1 MARRQKERN
10 NMASLKD
17 KVIKWSSLKPKSHQ
31 PESDLTAAEETSK
44 LKTKVT
50 ASVVKKTISHKVKPS
65 NIQQFSNSYLEKKAK
80 LHQDIISNLDLSVI
94 EILPPDK
101 LRAQLQELTIKLID
115 GSSLAINE
123 QERIDIIADL
133 QNEILGL
140 GPLEP
145 LLADQSITEIMVNGY
160 RSIYVERYGNLERS
174 SVVFD
179 NNQHLMKIIDK
190 IVTFVGRRIDES
202 SPMVDARLPD
212 GSRVNAIIPPL
223 AIDGPALTIRRFASK
238 PLGIENLIDNNSL
251 TKEMGLFLET
261 LVNAK
266 INIVISGGTGSG
278 KTTLLNILS
287 SFISDKDR
295 IVTIEDT
302 AELQLQ
308 QSHVVRLETRPENIE
323 GKGYISMRTL
333 LKNTLRMRPN
343 RIVVGEVRGEEVIDM
358 LQAMNTGH
366 DGSLTTLHANTPR
379 DAIGRLENLMSM
391 AGAQADL
398 KALRQQIASSVQV
411 IIQAN
416 RMSDGTRKITSI
428 SEISGM
434 EGDIILMQEIY
445 KYTQT
450 GLDKKGKVIGSFQ
463 ATGIRPKLA
472 EIIESKGLTFLS
484 DIFNPD

>member
-1 MARRQKERN
+1 
-10 NMASLKD
+10 MASLKD
-17 KVIKWSSLKPKSHQ
+17 KVIKWSSLKSKSR
-31 PESDLTAAEETSK
+31 PSENDLTFSEETSK
-44 LKTKVT
+44 LKTRI
-50 ASVVKKTISHKVKPS
+50 ASSIEKKTTTQKIKSNNNNQLLSH
-65 NIQQFSNSYLEKKAK
+65 SYLEKKAK
-80 LHQDIISNLDLSVI
+80 LHQDIISKLDLSVI
-94 EILPPDK
+94 EILSSDQ
-101 LRAQLQELTIKLID
+101 LRTQLRELTIKLID
-115 GSSLAINE
+115 ESSLAVNE
-123 QERIDIIADL
+123 QEREDIITDL

-145 LLADQSITEIMVNGY
+145 LLADQTITEIMVNGY
-160 RSIYVERYGNLERS
+160 RSIFVERFGNLERS
-174 SVVFD
+174 NVIFD
-179 NNQHLMKIIDK
+179 SNQHLMKIIDK

-223 AIDGPALTIRRFASK
+223 AIDGPALTIRRFATK
-238 PLGIENLIDNNSL
+238 PLEIENLIENNSL
-251 TKEMGLFLET
+251 TKEMGLFLKA

-266 INIVISGGTGSG
+266 INILISGGTGSG

-287 SFISDKDR
+287 GFISDKER

-308 QSHVVRLETRPENIE
+308 QTHVVRLETRPENIE

-333 LKNTLRMRPN
+333 LKNSLRMRPN

-398 KALRQQIASSVQV
+398 KALRQQIASSIQV
-411 IIQAN
+411 IIQSN

-428 SEISGM
+428 SEITGM
-434 EGDIILMQEIY
+434 EGDVISMQEIY
-445 KYTQT
+445 KYIQT
-450 GLDKKGKVIGSFQ
+450 SIDKNKWESWLNLSWFRRDITSQ
-463 ATGIRPKLA
+463 IEIRSIKSMKLLRKRL
-472 EIIESKGLTFLS
+472 ET
-484 DIFNPD
+484 N

>member
-1 MARRQKERN
+1 
-10 NMASLKD
+10 
-17 KVIKWSSLKPKSHQ
+17 
-31 PESDLTAAEETSK
+31 
-44 LKTKVT
+44 
-50 ASVVKKTISHKVKPS
+50 
-65 NIQQFSNSYLEKKAK
+65 LEKKAK
-80 LHQDIISNLDLSVI
+80 LHQDIISKLDLSVI
-94 EILPPDK
+94 EMLSPEQLK
-101 LRAQLQELTIKLID
+101 AQLHELTIRLID
-115 GSSLAINE
+115 ESSLAINE
-123 QERIDIIADL
+123 QERLDIITDL

-145 LLADQSITEIMVNGY
+145 LLADQGISEIMVNGY
-160 RSIYVERYGNLERS
+160 RSIFIERRGKLERS
-174 SVVFD
+174 NVVFD
-179 NNQHLMKIIDK
+179 SNQHLMKIIDK

-223 AIDGPALTIRRFASK
+223 SIDGPALTIRRFATQ
-238 PLGIENLIDNNSL
+238 PLGIQNLIENNSL
-251 TKEMGLFLET
+251 TNEMALFLKA

-266 INIVISGGTGSG
+266 INILISGGTGSG

-295 IVTIEDT
+295 IITIEDT

-308 QSHVVRLETRPENIE
+308 QTHVVRLETRPENIE

-333 LKNTLRMRPN
+333 LKNSLRMRPN
-343 RIVVGEVRGEEVIDM
+343 RIVVGEVRGDEVIDM

-398 KALRQQIASSVQV
+398 KALRQQIASSIQV
-411 IIQAN
+411 IIQSN
-416 RMSDGTRKITSI
+416 RMSDGSRKITSI

-434 EGDIILMQEIY
+434 EGEVISMQEIF
-445 KYTQT
+445 KFIQN
-450 GLDKKGKVIGSFQ
+450 GVDKKGKVIGEFQ

-472 EIIESKGLTFLS
+472 ELIESRGYEIST
-484 DIFNPD
+484 DIFDPN

>member
-1 MARRQKERN
+1 
-10 NMASLKD
+10 MASLKD
-17 KVIKWSSLKPKSHQ
+17 KVIKWSTLKSRSNKTEEDLVSNNNKKKLNNTITPQILGKSN
-31 PESDLTAAEETSK
+31 SK
-44 LKTKVT
+44 KTK
-50 ASVVKKTISHKVKPS
+50 SEK
-65 NIQQFSNSYLEKKAK
+65 NIQQLSSSYLQKKNK
-80 LHQDIISNLDLSVI
+80 LHQDIINKLDLSVI
-94 EILPPDK
+94 EILSSDQLK
-101 LRAQLQELTIKLID
+101 AQLQELTAKLID
-115 GSSLAINE
+115 QSSLAINE
-123 QERIDIIADL
+123 QERFDIIKDL

-145 LLADQSITEIMVNGY
+145 LLADQSISEIMVNGY
-160 RSIYVERYGNLERS
+160 QSIFIERHGNLERS
-174 SVVFD
+174 NVVFD
-179 NNQHLMKIIDK
+179 SNKHLLKIIDK

-202 SPMVDARLPD
+202 SPMADARLPD

-223 AIDGPALTIRRFASK
+223 AIDGPALTIRRFATK
-238 PLGIENLIDNNSL
+238 PLGIESLIENNSM
-251 TKEMGLFLET
+251 TKEMAVFLKT
-261 LVNAK
+261 AVMAKVN
-266 INIVISGGTGSG
+266 IIISGGTGSG

-295 IVTIEDT
+295 IITIEDT

-323 GKGYISMRTL
+323 GKGHISMRTL
-333 LKNTLRMRPN
+333 LKNSLRMRPN
-343 RIVVGEVRGEEVIDM
+343 RIVVGEVRGDEVIDM

-379 DAIGRLENLMSM
+379 DAVGRLENLMSM

-398 KALRQQIASSVQV
+398 RALRQQIVSSIQL

-416 RMSDGTRKITSI
+416 RMPDGTRKITSI

-434 EGDIILMQEIY
+434 EGDVVTMQEIY
-445 KYTQT
+445 KFVQT
-450 GLDKKGKVIGSFQ
+450 GVDKKGKVLGNFK

-472 EIIESKGLTFLS
+472 EVIESKGYGFLS